1 MSKSLVIVESKAK
14 AKTIGKYLGK
24 NYLVKA
30 CLGHVRDLP
39 KWSFGVDVK
48 ADFKPSYQI
57 SRERKEIVQDIKDAA
72 KKADEILIATDPD
85 REGEAIA
92 WHIHHIL
99 KKKNVKR
106 IEFNE
111 ITRKAVKEAIKHP
124 REIDQLK
131 VNAQQARRILDRIVG
146 YNLSPFL
153 WREIQSGLSA
163 GRVQSVA
170 LKIICDREDEIEAFV
185 PQEYWTINADLR
197 KQGDDCPF
205 QLLLAREN
213 GDKTEIPNGDECKK
227 RLNELE
233 GAEYIV
239 SGIQRKEI
247 KKRPAPPFI
256 TSSLQIEGS
265 KRLRFPARRTM
276 QVAQQLYE
284 GLEVGGKGPSG
295 LITYMRTDSYRIA
308 DEAISQVRTFIK
320 AECGAEYLPPT
331 KNEYKAKKRSQ
342 DAHEA
347 IRPTDV
353 NLKPEDIRDFLNDDQ
368 FKLYL
373 LIWQRFVA
381 SQMVPGIDDQR
392 VVEVSAGRFT
402 FRGALTTVRF
412 DGFRKI
418 YMEAKENGN
427 NEKYL
432 PEMTEGE
439 KLVLDKLIDEQH
451 FTKPPPRFTTA
462 SLVKTLEDLGVGRP
476 STYAPTIATIQDK
489 RKYVVRENS
498 AFHPSELG
506 RNVNK
511 LMATKFSDIIN
522 EGFTAEI
529 EENLDKIQE
538 GTKEWKDIIREFY
551 EPFKE
556 SFQRALGQKC
566 PKCGSDIEIKSGR
579 FGAFF
584 ACSAYPEC
592 TFRESIVKGEEEE
605 TDEECPECGKKLVMK
620 TGRYGRFYAC
630 SGFPDC
636 KYTRSIPKEGESSEP
651 REIEYGPEPCPECG
665 GRTILRRSKMGRFYG
680 CEKYP
685 KCKGTIPY
693 KIGMK
698 CPREGCDGD
707 VIERKSRKNK
717 LFYACSRYPA
727 CEYTSFVN
735 PLYKKDEK
743 EGEEGTAITEAGKT
757 EAGKVETE
765 ITETEKP
772 ETETTE

>member
-1 MSKSLVIVESKAK
+1 MAKSLVIVESKAK

-24 NYLVKA
+24 NYSVKA
-30 CLGHVRDLP
+30 CLGHIRDLP

-48 ADFKPSYQI
+48 SDFKPSYQI
-57 SRERKEIVQDIKDAA
+57 NRERKEIVKEIKEAA
-72 KKADEILIATDPD
+72 KKSDEVLIATDPD

-92 WHIHHIL
+92 WHIAHIL
-99 KKKNVKR
+99 KSKNVKR

-124 REIDQLK
+124 REIDILR

-170 LKIICDREDEIEAFV
+170 LKLICDREDLIEAFV
-185 PQEYWTINADLR
+185 PQEYWTITAEFK
-197 KQGDDCPF
+197 KQGDDRIF

-213 GDKTEIPNGDECKK
+213 GEKSEIPSGDECAK
-227 RLNELE
+227 RLKELE
-233 GAEYIV
+233 GADYIV

-247 KKRPAPPFI
+247 KKRPPPPFI
-256 TSSLQIEGS
+256 TSSLQIEGA

-284 GLEVGGKGPSG
+284 GLDVGGRDPVG

-308 DEAISQVRTFIK
+308 DEAISQVREYIK
-320 AECGAEYLPPT
+320 ETCGADYLPPT
-331 KNEYKAKKRSQ
+331 KNVFKMKKRVQ

-353 NLKPEDIRDFLNDDQ
+353 NLKPDDVKEYLNNDQ
-368 FKLYL
+368 FKMYQ
-373 LIWQRFVA
+373 IVWQRFVA
-381 SQMVPGIDDQR
+381 SQMMPGVDDQR
-392 VVEVSAGRFT
+392 SVEVGAGRFT
-402 FRGALTTVRF
+402 FRGSLTTVRF
-412 DGFRKI
+412 DGFRRI
-418 YMEAKENGN
+418 YQESKENGN
-427 NEKYL
+427 NAKYL
-432 PEMTEGE
+432 PELSQDEKVLLE
-439 KLVLDKLIDEQH
+439 KLVDEQH
-451 FTKPPPRFTTA
+451 FTKPPPRFNTA

-498 AFHPSELG
+498 SFRPSDLG
-506 RNVNK
+506 RQVNK
-511 LMATKFSDIIN
+511 LMVAKFSDIIN

-529 EENLDKIQE
+529 EENLDQIQD
-538 GTKEWKDIIREFY
+538 GSKEWVETIREFY
-551 EPFKE
+551 EPFKD
-556 SFQRALGQKC
+556 SFQRALGVKC
-566 PKCGSDIEIKSGR
+566 PTCGSDIEIKSGR

-605 TDEECPECGKKLVMK
+605 TDEECPECQKKLVLK
-620 TGRYGRFYAC
+620 NGRYGRFFAC
-630 SGFPDC
+630 TGFPDC
-636 KYTRSIPKEGESSEP
+636 KYTRSKPKEGESQEQ
-651 REIEYGPEPCPECG
+651 REIEYGPEPCPECSA
-665 GRTILRRSKMGRFYG
+665 RTVLRRSKMGRFYG

-685 KCKGTIPY
+685 DCKGTIPY

-698 CPREGCDGD
+698 CPREGCEGD
-707 VIERKSRKNK
+707 VIERRSRSRK
-717 LFYACSRYPA
+717 LFYACTKYPD

-735 PLYKKDEK
+735 PLYKKEDK
-743 EGEEGTAITEAGKT
+743 DKQSGGEEQK
-757 EAGKVETE
+757 
-765 ITETEKP
+765 EKGA
-772 ETETTE
+772 E